1 MTTATAAVTADP
13 GLFRRIVDDY
23 WEGLKAV
30 FGCPREIWIAYAV
43 KVLESLC
50 YFSSV
55 LVLMI
60 FLTEDM
66 GLSDIMAG
74 TVFGLFSASMSFF
87 MLFVGFV
94 ADSMGIKKALLVGL
108 VIAFIGRLAIT
119 FTVSPWVVY
128 PGLFML
134 SVGFAYMIPLLAAS
148 VKLFSTKKAQK
159 YAFSWYYVIM
169 NVGSLVAGLSL
180 DALRST
186 FTEPLAFELGG
197 LALSVRPIQM
207 IFLVA
212 VGATLVSFVLVA
224 FFVRSHIP
232 ELEEDRLAD
241 ARAQAAVTGSDD
253 GALAQKPV
261 EPVKPEH
268 KSSWQVM
275 KEVTSERTFWIFI
288 AFIFLLVL
296 VKMIFQYNHSLY
308 PVYMERVGMAE
319 WTGRLYAINPLIII
333 FLVPV
338 ITSVTARM
346 SDYKVIVV
354 GTFISAASVFVLG
367 LGEAIALV
375 VVFQVVLSLGEA
387 LYSPRLYDYTA
398 NIAPP
403 GKEASYM
410 AFSKAPMFFAKVGAG
425 PATGFLLFWLCP
437 EDGPRNTELM
447 WVIVGLSTMVSPIA
461 LLLGRRWLDVKAQKD
476 ASQGG

>member
-1 MTTATAAVTADP
+1 MTATTAVAEPD
-13 GLFRRIVDDY
+13 LFRRIVDDY

-66 GLSDIMAG
+66 GLSDVMAG
-74 TVFGLFSASMSFF
+74 TVFGVFSASMSFF

-108 VIAFIGRLAIT
+108 VIAMIGRLAIT

-148 VKLFSTKKAQK
+148 VKLFSTRKAQK

-212 VGATLVSFVLVA
+212 VGATVVSFALVA
-224 FFVRSHIP
+224 LFVRSHIP
-232 ELEEDRLAD
+232 ELEEERLAEV
-241 ARAQAAVTGSDD
+241 AAAIP
-253 GALAQKPV
+253 GALVQKPSALPQ
-261 EPVKPEH
+261 EPSKPEH

-275 KEVTSERTFWIFI
+275 KEVTGERTFWIFI
-288 AFIFLLVL
+288 VFIFLLVL

-319 WTGRLYAINPLIII
+319 WTGRLYAINPIIII

-338 ITSVTARM
+338 MTAVTARM

-461 LLLGRRWLDVKAQKD
+461 LLLGRRWLDVEGRKKKQA
-476 ASQGG
+476 A